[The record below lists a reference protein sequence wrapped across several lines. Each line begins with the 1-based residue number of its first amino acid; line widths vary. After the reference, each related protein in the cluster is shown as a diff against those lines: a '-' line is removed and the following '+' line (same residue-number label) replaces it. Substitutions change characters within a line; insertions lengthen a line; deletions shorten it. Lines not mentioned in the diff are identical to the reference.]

1 MNNEMGQVWQE
12 LLADITTTVV
22 AWQLLVI
29 LASLLLAWSL
39 NGLLRS
45 HVLKH
50 APENWKIGIGGIN
63 RILFPLTSLL
73 GVYVGRF
80 ILSHWQHTGLLKLAA
95 TLLLAM
101 ALIRL
106 VVYALRYIF
115 APSGWVRT
123 MENAIAS
130 MVWIILALYLSDL
143 LPEMVEALKDI
154 SFSVGKHQVSVLLI
168 LQALFIVL
176 VTLMIVLALYLSDLL
191 PEMVEALKDISF
203 SVGKH
208 QVSVLLILQALFIVL
223 VTLMIAL
230 SGSRFLENK
239 LMRAEQINMN
249 LRVVLSKLIRVSLA
263 LIALLLALSAVGI
276 DITLL
281 SVFGGALGVGL
292 GFGLQKIASNYVS
305 GFIILLDE
313 SVHMGDVITVD
324 GHYGVISILRA
335 RYMVLRKLD
344 GTEVVIPNEVLI
356 TNAVI
361 NHSFTDRKARVQMPV
376 QVSYE
381 SPLEL
386 AMQLMQKA
394 ADNHPRV
401 LIEPAP
407 SVLIKGFGESG
418 IDLGLTIW
426 IPDPEEGSAA
436 LQSAIYLEIW
446 RAFQQH
452 GISIPYPQREVRI
465 LGSNNSAG
473 ASAAG

>member
-12 LLADITTTVV
+12 LLADISTTVV

-143 LPEMVEALKDI
+143 LPEMVQALKDI
-154 SFSVGKHQVSVLLI
+154 SFSVGKHQL
-168 LQALFIVL
+168 
-176 VTLMIVLALYLSDLL
+176 
-191 PEMVEALKDISF
+191 
-203 SVGKH
+203 
-208 QVSVLLILQALFIVL
+208 SVLLILQALFIVL

-344 GTEVVIPNEVLI
+344 GTEVVIPNETFI

-394 ADNHPRV
+394 AENHPRV
-401 LIEPAP
+401 LVEPAP

-465 LGSNNSAG
+465 LRNL
-473 ASAAG
+473 